1 MASGLRKARVLKK
14 NLPPVIKLGD
24 NSFGYLVRHR
34 IISEDRNRFSSW
46 SPVQAVPAFDLENQP
61 AAVTGEISFSGDS
74 VTVVWDDTLD
84 RPSYDV
90 FVKFDYGSEE
100 GPFEYHGT
108 SPIHSYSFLKPST
121 ATLVSVTVQIES
133 IDKVREDVLTILDFS
148 ATIGS

>member
-34 IISEDRNRFSSW
+34 IISEDRNRFSAW

-61 AAVTGEISFSGDS
+61 ATVTGEISFSGDS
-74 VTVVWDDTLD
+74 VTVVWDDALD
-84 RPSYDV
+84 RPSYDI
-90 FVKFDYGSEE
+90 FVKFDG
-100 GPFEYHGT
+100 GDFEYHGA

-121 ATLVSVTVQIES
+121 ATLVSVAIQIES
-133 IDKVREDVLTILDFS
+133 IDKLREDVLTILDIN

>member
-34 IISEDRNRFSSW
+34 IISEDRNRFSDW
-46 SPVQAVPAFDLENQP
+46 TPVQVVPAFDLENQP
-61 AAVTGEISFSGDS
+61 ATVTGEISIAGDS
-74 VTVVWDDTLD
+74 VTVVWDDALD

-90 FVKFDYGSEE
+90 FVSLDG
-100 GPFEYHGT
+100 GAFEYHGT
-108 SPIHSYSFLKPST
+108 SPIHSYSFIMPANT
-121 ATLVSVTVQIES
+121 TSVRVVVQIES
-133 IDKVREDVLTILDFS
+133 INKEIASVLTILDIS

>member
-24 NSFGYLVRHR
+24 DSFGYLVRHR
-34 IISEDRNRFSSW
+34 VISEDRNRFSAW

-61 AAVTGEISFSGDS
+61 ETVTGEISFSGDS
-74 VTVVWDDTLD
+74 VTVVWDDALD
-84 RPSYDV
+84 RPSYDI
-90 FVKFDYGSEE
+90 FVSFDE

-121 ATLVSVTVQIES
+121 ATLVSVTIQIES
-133 IDKVREDVLTILDFS
+133 IDKLREDVLTIVDIN

>member
-14 NLPPVIKLGD
+14 SLPPVIKLGD

-34 IISEDRNRFSSW
+34 VISEDRNRFSAW

-61 AAVTGEISFSGDS
+61 ATVTGEISFSGDS
-74 VTVVWDDTLD
+74 VTVVWDDALD
-84 RPSYDV
+84 RPSYDI
-90 FVKFDYGSEE
+90 FVSFDE

-108 SPIHSYSFLKPST
+108 SPIHSYSFLKPSD
-121 ATLVSVTVQIES
+121 ATLVSITIQIES
-133 IDKVREDVLTILDFS
+133 IDKVREDVLTILDFN